1 METTIVDTFETQNL
15 DHCIPTSYS
24 SLTLP
29 ARALITSL
37 ELNLSSKRYRADTPT
52 LTLQYIARHSYC
64 ARTAKCRCFIPELS
78 AEEATPPRTR
88 DGTTATRSNLSD
100 YRNITTANGT
110 AL

>member
-1 METTIVDTFETQNL
+1 MGTAIAGTLKTQTL
-15 DHCIPTSYS
+15 DQCIPTSYS
-24 SLTLP
+24 SLGLP
-29 ARALITSL
+29 VRAIITSL
-37 ELNLSSKRYRADTPT
+37 ESILLSKRYRAYTPT
-52 LTLQYIARHSYC
+52 RTLQDIVSHSHRARILG
-64 ARTAKCRCFIPELS
+64 RRCSFPELS